1 MGDRPLYRQDLHLGD
16 DVSGTPAVAGPYR
29 AVGSVL
35 IVDPD
40 WTRTTQPAARHL
52 TDTAALMPLAPGA
65 VLITALAQNSL
76 DLRASLD
83 LGMVALGPT

>member
-1 MGDRPLYRQDLHLGD
+1 VLLSTKQWHAGLKLNWEDTWPLR
-16 DVSGTPAVAGPYR
+16 
-29 AVGSVL
+29 
-35 IVDPD
+35 
-40 WTRTTQPAARHL
+40 TRTTQPAARHL